1 MVEIWRKIICFVS
14 KSRKKK
20 NFPKSNQN
28 YFIRGKEKSEEK
40 EINKELLNF
49 YETLFQQKG
58 NVPRNLIYEYLHQI
72 EIPNLPV
79 EYAQTCERM
88 ITENEM
94 GLRKMLK
101 NKAPRKDG
109 ITKEFYETFSKES
122 EAVVRRC
129 SSKQLFLKTSLISL
143 ENTCVEV
150 LF

>member
-20 NFPKSNQN
+20 NFPKSNKN

-72 EIPNLPV
+72 EISNLPV

-94 GLRKMLK
+94 RLRKMLK
-101 NKAPRKDG
+101 NKPPRTDG
-109 ITKEFYETFSKES
+109 ITKESFSKES

-129 SSKQLFLKTSLISL
+129 SSK
-143 ENTCVEV
+143 
-150 LF
+150 

>member
-1 MVEIWRKIICFVS
+1 MVEIWRKIICFAS

-20 NFPKSNQN
+20 KDFPKSNQN

-94 GLRKMLK
+94 RLRKMLK
-101 NKAPRKDG
+101 NKPPRTDG
-109 ITKEFYETFSKES
+109 ITKESFSKES

-129 SSKQLFLKTSLISL
+129 SSKQVFLKTSLISQ